1 MTAWLFAEA
10 AQPLAQR
17 DSQMV
22 RTPSGVAPGTTHRG
36 NRRLVVMRR
45 GWNPRL
51 RQALYP
57 MARVARQRDAHVN
70 SVSTTLRAQ
79 GQRHGQALR
88 HLGDRL
94 LRMLVAMLRH
104 RTCYDASRI
113 RREPVVQMG

>member
-1 MTAWLFAEA
+1 MQAL
-10 AQPLAQR
+10 P
-17 DSQMV
+17 
-22 RTPSGVAPGTTHRG
+22 VAPGTTHRG

-57 MARVARQRDAHVN
+57 MARVARQRDVHVN
-70 SVSTTLRAQ
+70 SVSTTLRAK

-94 LRMLVAMLRH
+94 LRMLVAMLRQ
-104 RTCYDASRI
+104 RTCYDARRM
-113 RREPVVQMG
+113 RREPGVQMG

>member
-1 MTAWLFAEA
+1 MTAWLFVEA

-94 LRMLVAMLRH
+94 LGMLVAMLRQ
-104 RTCYDASRI
+104 RTCYDARRM
-113 RREPVVQMG
+113 RREPGVQMG